1 MATEKRSYGKVFNLC
16 TSEKKTNVVVA
27 YLVKIGYTGT
37 FNTVYNEGD
46 RFNPEGLIILAYY
59 FNEEPK
65 QLPYSPS
72 ALWKYYPDGPLTEKD
87 KFITV
92 KYSQEGKTA
101 TVKIPITVN
110 KQYIKRPKIKSDL
123 IYDGSVQSPEIID
136 FDEDYVKLSGQLEG
150 ILAGDYIINARVV
163 NDKYSFYPE
172 PDSESTGEKEIQLKW
187 SIKKAS
193 RPFRLS
199 TSEVYY
205 DESNQFKEYTVYLNY
220 PGDT

>member
-1 MATEKRSYGKVFNLC
+1 MAIEKRSYGKVFNLC

-59 FNEEPK
+59 FNEEPR

-123 IYDGSVQSPEIID
+123 IYDGSVQSPEIIN

-150 ILAGDYIINARVV
+150 ILAGDYIINARVI

-172 PDSESTGEKEIQLKW
+172 PDSENTGEKEIQLKW
-187 SIKKAS
+187 SIKKAP